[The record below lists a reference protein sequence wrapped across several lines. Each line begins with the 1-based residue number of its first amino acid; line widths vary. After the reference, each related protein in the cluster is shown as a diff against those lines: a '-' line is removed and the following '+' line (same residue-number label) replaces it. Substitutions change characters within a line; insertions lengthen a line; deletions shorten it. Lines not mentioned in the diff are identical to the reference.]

1 MRKQEPL
8 NTLQQFLNQKTI
20 SLKTRK
26 RDRTWVATPV
36 NIAVEDDHAYIRTY
50 RGSGKSKR
58 LRNFSEAEIAPSTFR
73 GRATGPY
80 INARVLLLSGDEARH
95 AADLLARKHPLIHG
109 MLVPLFH
116 RMKGYTTEHYR
127 VTVC

>member
-1 MRKQEPL
+1 MRKQAPL
-8 NTLQQFLNQKTI
+8 NSLQQFIKQKTI

-26 RDRTWVATPV
+26 RDGAWVATPV
-36 NIAVEDDHAYIRTY
+36 NIAVEGDHAYIRTW

-58 LRNFSEAEIAPSTFR
+58 LRNFPEAEIAPSTFR

-80 INARVLLLSGDEARH
+80 VNTRVLLLAGDEARH
-95 AADLLARKHPLIHG
+95 AAELLARKHPVIHG
-109 MLVPLFH
+109 VLVPLFH

-127 VTVC
+127 VT